1 MGLATRL
8 ASHQNN
14 SGFTLIEVMVSII
27 ILMVGML
34 GLLVAIDAASVQ
46 VLKDSLRTE
55 AVQVA
60 ENRISTMKLLPYDS
74 ISSTAAPGI
83 YYYPPETVASR
94 LRGSS
99 KSYTVRRSTSEY
111 HPGSS
116 QVSKELRVRVSW
128 LLKNV
133 STSHEVRTIIT
144 K

>member
-1 MGLATRL
+1 MVPVIRP

-14 SGFTLIEVMVSII
+14 FGFTLIEVMVSII
-27 ILMVGML
+27 ILMIGML

-55 AVQVA
+55 AVLVA
-60 ENRISTMKLLPYDS
+60 ENKISTMKLLPYDS
-74 ISSTAAPGI
+74 ISSVAAPSV
-83 YYYPPETVASR
+83 YYYPTEMVASR

-133 STSHEVRTIIT
+133 SSSHEVRTILT